1 VELNREAAWEL
12 LNEHTKNPNLV
23 KHGLAVEACMRHYA
37 EHFAE
42 DVEKWGIVGLIHDFD
57 YEEHPTAEEHP
68 YVGAEILRE
77 KGYPEDIVKAVLGH
91 ADYTGVER
99 DTLMA
104 KTLFAVDELSGLV
117 VAVALV
123 RPSKSIHE
131 VKVRSV
137 KKKLKDKSFARG
149 VNRDDIEKGV
159 EELGV
164 DLDKHIQ
171 RVIDA
176 LKTVDTALGLE

>member
-1 VELNREAAWEL
+1 MEPTREAAWEL
-12 LNEHTKNPNLV
+12 LNKHTKNPNLV

-37 EHFAE
+37 EELGE
-42 DVEKWGIVGLIHDFD
+42 DVEKWGTVGLIHDFD
-57 YEEHPTAEEHP
+57 YEQHPTADEHP
-68 YVGAEILRE
+68 YVGAKILRE
-77 KGYPEDIVKAVLGH
+77 KGYPEDIVNAVLGH

-123 RPSKSIHE
+123 HPNKLE
-131 VKVRSV
+131 DVKVSSV
-137 KKKLKDKSFARG
+137 KKKLKDSSFARS
-149 VNRDDIEKGV
+149 VNRDDIHKGI

-164 DLDKHIQ
+164 DLDEHLQ
-171 RVIDA
+171 LVIDA
-176 LKTVDTALGLE
+176 LKSIKTELGL

>member
-1 VELNREAAWEL
+1 VELTREAAWEL

-23 KHGLAVEACMRHYA
+23 KHGLAVEACMRRYA
-37 EHFAE
+37 EEFGE

-57 YEEHPTAEEHP
+57 YEQHPTADEHP
-68 YVGAEILRE
+68 YVGAKILRE
-77 KGYPEDIVKAVLGH
+77 KGYPEDVVNAVLGH
-91 ADYTGVER
+91 ADYTGVAR

-123 RPSKSIHE
+123 HPNKLE
-131 VKVRSV
+131 DVKVRSV
-137 KKKLKDKSFARG
+137 KKKLKDSSFARG
-149 VNRDDIEKGV
+149 VNRDDIYKGI

-164 DLDKHIQ
+164 DTDEHFQL
-171 RVIDA
+171 VIEA
-176 LKTVDTALGLE
+176 LKSIKDELGL

>member
-1 VELNREAAWEL
+1 MEPTREAAWEL

-37 EHFAE
+37 EEFGE
-42 DVEKWGIVGLIHDFD
+42 DVEKWGMVGLIHDFD
-57 YEEHPTAEEHP
+57 YEQHPTADEHP
-68 YVGAEILRE
+68 YVGAKILRE
-77 KGYPEDIVKAVLGH
+77 NGYPEDIVNAVLGH

-123 RPSKSIHE
+123 HPNKLE
-131 VKVRSV
+131 DVKVSSV
-137 KKKLKDKSFARG
+137 KKKLKDSSFARS
-149 VNRDDIEKGV
+149 VNRDDIHKGI

-164 DLDKHIQ
+164 DMEEHLQ
-171 RVIDA
+171 LVIDA
-176 LKTVDTALGLE
+176 LKSIKAELGL